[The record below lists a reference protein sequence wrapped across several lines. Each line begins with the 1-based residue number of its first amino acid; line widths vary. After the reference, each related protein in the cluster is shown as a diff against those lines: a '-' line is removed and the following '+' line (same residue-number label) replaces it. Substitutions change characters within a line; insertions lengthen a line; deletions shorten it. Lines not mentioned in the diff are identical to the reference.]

1 VREWLLLLRF
11 PPIYLESFPFS
22 LVPILIVSN
31 NYISSTWKPIRV
43 YTVSC
48 IQNRN
53 YQVTLAD
60 HYTLPFF
67 IIIIYQYLSV
77 NSVPCSSVAACC
89 YAKKTGVLHTYNIQ
103 SLAPSLLVFRRLLK
117 TELCRRIVFLTTN
130 YMFRFLLMSELWHC
144 LMLLGVLEVFWF
156 YATLIIFV
164 DNNNNNNLIPM
175 PLFSFSLAAQ
185 KQLIWELPLPCTPYM

>member
-1 VREWLLLLRF
+1 
-11 PPIYLESFPFS
+11 
-22 LVPILIVSN
+22 
-31 NYISSTWKPIRV
+31 V

-89 YAKKTGVLHTYNIQ
+89 YAKKQEFYTHTIFN
-103 SLAPSLLVFRRLLK
+103 LRLRR
-117 TELCRRIVFLTTN
+117 C
-130 YMFRFLLMSELWHC
+130 
-144 LMLLGVLEVFWF
+144 
-156 YATLIIFV
+156 
-164 DNNNNNNLIPM
+164 
-175 PLFSFSLAAQ
+175 
-185 KQLIWELPLPCTPYM
+185 